1 MNKLKQSTGT
11 TLKKIL
17 SPQIRQ
23 AINILQ
29 MNAIDLHTEIDNII
43 LENPFLEKEE
53 EYEIDYNIMKSYH
66 SGDTDNNDILNYHLD
81 SDNLREHL
89 MKQLQASRFSESE
102 KIIAIII
109 IDCVNDN
116 GYLTE
121 DLREV
126 FIQANRSTEVTF
138 QDIFY
143 VLHTLQR
150 FDPIGTCAINL
161 CDSLSIQLDALHN
174 ESKHYDD
181 AKKIIYHLSK
191 MEIDENSKF
200 NNVFSKLNNNNVYET
215 QAIDLIK
222 SLNPKPGLKI
232 SKKLDFYQIHPDVI
246 IFKRKDKWIVESTK
260 NTPKLIL
267 NKDYISLMRDS
278 KIKTDKEYL
287 EKNYSLANFIINSI
301 KNRNLTIL
309 NVCKEIFLKQSNF
322 LNNGEIGLVPLT
334 LKEIASK
341 LDIHESTV
349 SRATNEKYVQTPRGV
364 FELKYFFS
372 SELATDTGKMISSK
386 VIIKMI
392 DELIE
397 NENKV
402 RPLSDNE
409 IAKYFNNQGI
419 SIARR
424 TVTKYRERL
433 NIENSTDRKIK
444 C

>member
-1 MNKLKQSTGT
+1 MNKLIQSTST
-11 TLKKIL
+11 SLKKIL
-17 SPQIRQ
+17 SPQTRQ

-29 MNAIDLHTEIDNII
+29 MSALDLHKEIDDII
-43 LENPFLEKEE
+43 LENPFLEKED
-53 EYEIDYNIMKSYH
+53 EYQIDYNIVKSNH
-66 SGDTDNNDILNYHLD
+66 TKDTDIDDILNYHLD

-89 MKQLQASRFSESE
+89 IKQLQASKLSESE
-102 KIIAIII
+102 KTIAVII

-121 DLREV
+121 DLREI
-126 FIQANRSTEVTF
+126 FIQANRLIQVTF

-150 FDPIGTCAINL
+150 FDPIGTCAIDL

-174 ESKHYDD
+174 ESQHLDD

-191 MEIDENSKF
+191 MEINENSKF
-200 NNVFSKLNNNNVYET
+200 NDLFSKFNDKNVYQM

-232 SKKLDFYQIHPDVI
+232 SKKLDFYQIHPDVV

-267 NKDYISLMRDS
+267 NKDYISLMKDS

-287 EKNYSLANFIINSI
+287 EKNHNMANFIINSI

-309 NVCKEIFLKQSNF
+309 NVCKEIFQKQAKF
-322 LNNGEIGLVPLT
+322 LDNGEMGLIPLT
-334 LKEIASK
+334 LKEIADK

-372 SELATDTGKMISSK
+372 SELTTDTGKMISSK
-386 VIIKMI
+386 VIMKMI
-392 DELIE
+392 DELIKKE
-397 NENKV
+397 DKK
-402 RPLSDNE
+402 RPSSDNE
-409 IAKYFNNQGI
+409 IAKYFNSQGI
-419 SIARR
+419 SVARR
-424 TVTKYRERL
+424 TITKYREKL
-433 NIENSTDRKIK
+433 NIENSTNRRIK

>member
-11 TLKKIL
+11 TLKKIF
-17 SPQIRQ
+17 SPQTRQ

-29 MNAIDLHTEIDNII
+29 MNSIDLHQEIDNII
-43 LENPFLEKEE
+43 LENPFLEKDE
-53 EYEIDYNIMKSYH
+53 EYEIDYNIIESNY
-66 SGDTDNNDILNYHLD
+66 SGDTDINDILNYHLD

-89 MKQLQASRFSESE
+89 MKQLQASNFSESE
-102 KIIAIII
+102 KTIAVII

-126 FIQANRSTEVTF
+126 FIQANRLTEVTF

-150 FDPIGTCAINL
+150 FDPIGTCAIDL
-161 CDSLSIQLDALHN
+161 CDSLSIQLNALHN
-174 ESKHYDD
+174 QSKYYEN
-181 AKKIIYHLSK
+181 AKKIIHLLGK
-191 MEIDENSKF
+191 MEINENFKF
-200 NNVFSKLNNNNVYET
+200 KDLFSKLNNDNIYQM

-232 SKKLDFYQIHPDVI
+232 SKKLDLYQIHPDVI
-246 IFKRKDKWIVESTK
+246 VFKRKDKWIVESTK
-260 NTPKLIL
+260 NTPKLSL
-267 NKDYISLMRDS
+267 NKDYISLMKNS

-287 EKNYSLANFIINSI
+287 EKNHNLANFIINSI

-309 NVCKEIFLKQSNF
+309 NVCKEIFQKQSKF
-322 LNNGEIGLVPLT
+322 LDEGDIGLVPLT
-334 LKEIASK
+334 LKEVANK

-386 VIIKMI
+386 VIMKMI
-392 DELIE
+392 DELIKKE
-397 NENKV
+397 DKK

-409 IAKYFNNQGI
+409 IAKYFNSQGI
-419 SIARR
+419 SVARR
-424 TVTKYRERL
+424 TVTKYRKRL
-433 NIENSTDRKIK
+433 IIENSTNRKI
-444 C
+444 

>member
-1 MNKLKQSTGT
+1 MSAL
-11 TLKKIL
+11 
-17 SPQIRQ
+17 
-23 AINILQ
+23 
-29 MNAIDLHTEIDNII
+29 DLHKEIDDII
-43 LENPFLEKEE
+43 LENPFLEKED
-53 EYEIDYNIMKSYH
+53 EYQIDYNIVKSNH
-66 SGDTDNNDILNYHLD
+66 TKDTDIDDILNYHLD

-89 MKQLQASRFSESE
+89 IKQLQASKLSESE
-102 KIIAIII
+102 KTIAVII

-121 DLREV
+121 DLREI
-126 FIQANRSTEVTF
+126 FIQANRLIQVTF

-150 FDPIGTCAINL
+150 FDPIGTCAIDL

-174 ESKHYDD
+174 ESQHLDD

-191 MEIDENSKF
+191 MEINENSKF
-200 NNVFSKLNNNNVYET
+200 NDLFSKFNDKNVYQM

-232 SKKLDFYQIHPDVI
+232 SKKLDFYQIHPDVV

-267 NKDYISLMRDS
+267 NKDYISLMKDS

-287 EKNYSLANFIINSI
+287 EKNHNMANFIINSI

-309 NVCKEIFLKQSNF
+309 NVCKEIFQKQAKF
-322 LNNGEIGLVPLT
+322 LDNGEMGLIPLT
-334 LKEIASK
+334 LKEIADK

-372 SELATDTGKMISSK
+372 SELTTDTGKMISSK

-392 DELIE
+392 GELIE
-397 NENKV
+397 KEDKE
-402 RPLSDNE
+402 RPFSDNE
-409 IAKYFNNQGI
+409 IAKYFSSQGI
-419 SIARR
+419 TVARR

-433 NIENSTDRKIK
+433 IIENSTNRKIK

>member
-1 MNKLKQSTGT
+1 MNKLKQSTST
-11 TLKKIL
+11 ALKKIL
-17 SPQIRQ
+17 SPQTRQ

-29 MNAIDLHTEIDNII
+29 MNAIDLHREIDNII

-53 EYEIDYNIMKSYH
+53 EFELDYNIIKSNH
-66 SGDTDNNDILNYHLD
+66 SGDTDINDILNYHLE

-89 MKQLQASRFSESE
+89 MKQLQSSKLSESE
-102 KIIAIII
+102 KIVAIII
-109 IDCVNDN
+109 IDCVDDN

-126 FIQANRSTEVTF
+126 FIQANRLTEITF

-143 VLHTLQR
+143 VIHTLQR
-150 FDPIGTCAINL
+150 FDPIGTCAIDL

-174 ESKHYDD
+174 ESKYYDD
-181 AKKIIYHLSK
+181 AKNIIYTLSK
-191 MEIDENSKF
+191 MEINENSKF
-200 NNVFSKLNNNNVYET
+200 NDLFSRLNNDNIHQKESIN
-215 QAIDLIK
+215 LIK

-232 SKKLDFYQIHPDVI
+232 SKKFDFYQIHPDVI
-246 IFKRKDKWIVESTK
+246 VFKRNDKWIVESTK
-260 NTPKLIL
+260 NTPKLVL
-267 NKDYISLMRDS
+267 NKDYISLMQDS
-278 KIKTDKEYL
+278 KIKTDREFL
-287 EKNYSLANFIINSI
+287 EKNHNLANFIINSI

-309 NVCKEIFLKQSNF
+309 NVCKEIFQKQSNF
-322 LNNGEIGLVPLT
+322 LDNGEIGLVPLT
-334 LKEIASK
+334 LKEIAIK

>member
-1 MNKLKQSTGT
+1 MNKLKQSTDT
-11 TLKKIL
+11 SLKKIL
-17 SPQIRQ
+17 SPQTRQ

-29 MNAIDLHTEIDNII
+29 MNALDLHREIDNII

-53 EYEIDYNIMKSYH
+53 TYEIDYNIIKPNYA
-66 SGDTDNNDILNYHLD
+66 GETDINDILNYHLD

-89 MKQLQASRFSESE
+89 MKQLQASNFSESE
-102 KIIAIII
+102 KTIAVII

-126 FIQANRSTEVTF
+126 FIQANRLTEVTF

-150 FDPIGTCAINL
+150 FDPIGTCAIDL
-161 CDSLSIQLDALHN
+161 CDSLSIQLNALHN
-174 ESKHYDD
+174 QSKYYEN
-181 AKKIIYHLSK
+181 AKKIIHLLGK
-191 MEIDENSKF
+191 MEINENFKF
-200 NNVFSKLNNNNVYET
+200 KDLFSKLNNDNIYQM

-232 SKKLDFYQIHPDVI
+232 SKKLDLYQIHPDVI
-246 IFKRKDKWIVESTK
+246 VFKRKDKWIVESTK
-260 NTPKLIL
+260 NTPKLSL
-267 NKDYISLMRDS
+267 NKDYISLMKNS

-287 EKNYSLANFIINSI
+287 EKNHNLANFIINSI

-309 NVCKEIFLKQSNF
+309 NVCKEIFQKQSKF
-322 LNNGEIGLVPLT
+322 LDEGDIGLVPLT
-334 LKEIASK
+334 LKEVANK

-386 VIIKMI
+386 VIMKMI
-392 DELIE
+392 DELIKKE
-397 NENKV
+397 DKK

-409 IAKYFNNQGI
+409 IAKYFNSQGI
-419 SIARR
+419 SVARR
-424 TVTKYRERL
+424 TVTKYRKRL
-433 NIENSTDRKIK
+433 IIENSTNRKI
-444 C
+444 

>member
-1 MNKLKQSTGT
+1 
-11 TLKKIL
+11 
-17 SPQIRQ
+17 
-23 AINILQ
+23 
-29 MNAIDLHTEIDNII
+29 MNAIDLHREIDDII
-43 LENPFLEKEE
+43 LENPFLEKDEA
-53 EYEIDYNIMKSYH
+53 YEIDYNIIKPNH
-66 SGDTDNNDILNYHLD
+66 AGDTDINDILNYHLD

-89 MKQLQASRFSESE
+89 MKQLQASKFSDSE
-102 KIIAIII
+102 KTIGFII

-126 FIQANRSTEVTF
+126 FIQANRLTEVTF

-150 FDPIGTCAINL
+150 FDPIGTCAIDL

-174 ESKHYDD
+174 QSKYYDD
-181 AKKIIYHLSK
+181 AKKIICLLSK
-191 MEIDENSKF
+191 MDINENFKF
-200 NNVFSKLNNNNVYET
+200 NDLFSKLNDNNVYRK
-215 QAIDLIK
+215 QAVDLIK

-232 SKKLDFYQIHPDVI
+232 IKKLDFYQIHPDVI
-246 IFKRKDKWIVESTK
+246 VFKRKDKWIIESTK

-267 NKDYISLMRDS
+267 NKDYISLMKDS

-287 EKNYSLANFIINSI
+287 EKNHNLANFIINSI

-309 NVCKEIFLKQSNF
+309 NVCKEIFKKQSKF
-322 LNNGEIGLVPLT
+322 LDTGDIGLVPLT
-334 LKEIASK
+334 LKEIANK

-386 VIIKMI
+386 VIMKMI
-392 DELIE
+392 GELIE
-397 NENKV
+397 KEDKE
-402 RPLSDNE
+402 RPFSDNE
-409 IAKYFNNQGI
+409 IAKYFSSQGI
-419 SIARR
+419 TVARR

-433 NIENSTDRKIK
+433 IIENSTNRKIK

>member
-1 MNKLKQSTGT
+1 MNSLE
-11 TLKKIL
+11 
-17 SPQIRQ
+17 
-23 AINILQ
+23 
-29 MNAIDLHTEIDNII
+29 LHKEIDNII

-53 EYEIDYNIMKSYH
+53 EYEIDNNIVKYNH
-66 SGDTDNNDILNYHLD
+66 SNDADIDDILNYHLD

-89 MKQLQASRFSESE
+89 MKQLETSKFSENE
-102 KIIAIII
+102 KTIAIIM

-126 FIQANRSTEVTF
+126 FIQANRLTEVTF

-150 FDPIGTCAINL
+150 FDPIGTCAIDL
-161 CDSLSIQLDALHN
+161 SDSLSIQLDILHN
-174 ESKHYDD
+174 ESEHYNH
-181 AKKIIYHLSK
+181 AKKIIYQLSK
-191 MEIDENSKF
+191 MKINENSKF
-200 NNVFSKLNNNNVYET
+200 NDLFAKLNDKNIYEMA
-215 QAIDLIK
+215 AIDLIK

-232 SKKLDFYQIHPDVI
+232 SKKLDIYQIHPDVI

-267 NKDYISLMRDS
+267 NKDYVSIMQDS

-287 EKNYSLANFIINSI
+287 EKNHNLANFIINSI

-309 NVCKEIFLKQSNF
+309 NVCKEIFKKQSNF
-322 LNNGEIGLVPLT
+322 LDNGEIGLVPLT
-334 LKEIASK
+334 LKEIANN
-341 LDIHESTV
+341 LGIHESTV
-349 SRATNEKYVQTPRGV
+349 SRATNEKYVQTPRGT

-372 SELATDTGKMISSK
+372 SELATNTGKMISSK
-386 VIIKMI
+386 VIMKMI
-392 DELIE
+392 DELIKE
-397 NENKV
+397 EDKTK
-402 RPLSDNE
+402 PSSDNE

-419 SIARR
+419 SVARR

-433 NIENSTDRKIK
+433 KIENSTNRKIK
-444 C
+444 D

>member
-1 MNKLKQSTGT
+1 
-11 TLKKIL
+11 
-17 SPQIRQ
+17 
-23 AINILQ
+23 

-232 SKKLDFYQIHPDVI
+232 SKKLDFYQINPDVI

-309 NVCKEIFLKQSNF
+309 NVCKEIFQKQSNF
-322 LNNGEIGLVPLT
+322 LDNGEIGLVPLT
-334 LKEIASK
+334 LKEIAIK

>member
-1 MNKLKQSTGT
+1 MNKLKQSTST
-11 TLKKIL
+11 ALKKIL
-17 SPQIRQ
+17 SPQTRQ

-29 MNAIDLHTEIDNII
+29 MNAIDLHREIDNII

-53 EYEIDYNIMKSYH
+53 EFELDYNIIKSNH
-66 SGDTDNNDILNYHLD
+66 SGDTDINDILNYHLE

-89 MKQLQASRFSESE
+89 MKQLQSSKLSESE
-102 KIIAIII
+102 KIVDIII
-109 IDCVNDN
+109 IDCVDDN

-126 FIQANRSTEVTF
+126 FIQANRLTEITF

-143 VLHTLQR
+143 VIHTLQR
-150 FDPIGTCAINL
+150 FDPIGTCAIDL

-174 ESKHYDD
+174 ESKYYDD
-181 AKKIIYHLSK
+181 AKNIIYTLSK
-191 MEIDENSKF
+191 MEINENSKF
-200 NNVFSKLNNNNVYET
+200 NDLFSRLNNDNIHQKESIN
-215 QAIDLIK
+215 LIK

-246 IFKRKDKWIVESTK
+246 VFKRNDKWIVESTK
-260 NTPKLIL
+260 NTPKLVL
-267 NKDYISLMRDS
+267 NKDYISLMQDS
-278 KIKTDKEYL
+278 KIKTDREFL
-287 EKNYSLANFIINSI
+287 EKNHNLANFIINSI

-334 LKEIASK
+334 LKEIANK

-349 SRATNEKYVQTPRGV
+349 SRATNQKYVQTPRVV

-372 SELATDTGKMISSK
+372 SELSTDTGKMISSK
-386 VIIKMI
+386 VIMKMI
-392 DELIE
+392 DEMIKKE
-397 NENKV
+397 DKK
-402 RPLSDNE
+402 RPVSDNE
-409 IAKYFNNQGI
+409 IAKYFNSQGI
-419 SIARR
+419 SVARR
-424 TVTKYRERL
+424 TISKYRERL
-433 NIENSTDRKIK
+433 NIENSTNRKIK

>member
-1 MNKLKQSTGT
+1 
-11 TLKKIL
+11 
-17 SPQIRQ
+17 
-23 AINILQ
+23 
-29 MNAIDLHTEIDNII
+29 
-43 LENPFLEKEE
+43 
-53 EYEIDYNIMKSYH
+53 
-66 SGDTDNNDILNYHLD
+66 
-81 SDNLREHL
+81 
-89 MKQLQASRFSESE
+89 
-102 KIIAIII
+102 
-109 IDCVNDN
+109 
-116 GYLTE
+116 
-121 DLREV
+121 
-126 FIQANRSTEVTF
+126 
-138 QDIFY
+138 
-143 VLHTLQR
+143 
-150 FDPIGTCAINL
+150 
-161 CDSLSIQLDALHN
+161 
-174 ESKHYDD
+174 
-181 AKKIIYHLSK
+181 
-191 MEIDENSKF
+191 
-200 NNVFSKLNNNNVYET
+200 
-215 QAIDLIK
+215 
-222 SLNPKPGLKI
+222 
-232 SKKLDFYQIHPDVI
+232 
-246 IFKRKDKWIVESTK
+246 
-260 NTPKLIL
+260 
-267 NKDYISLMRDS
+267 MRDS

-309 NVCKEIFLKQSNF
+309 NVCKEIFQKQSNF
-322 LNNGEIGLVPLT
+322 LDNGEIGLVPLT
-334 LKEIASK
+334 LKEIAIK

>member
-1 MNKLKQSTGT
+1 VNKLKQSTGT
-11 TLKKIL
+11 SLKKIL
-17 SPQIRQ
+17 SPQTRQ

-29 MNAIDLHTEIDNII
+29 MNAIDLHREIDDII
-43 LENPFLEKEE
+43 LENPFLEKDEA
-53 EYEIDYNIMKSYH
+53 YEIDYNIIKPNH
-66 SGDTDNNDILNYHLD
+66 AGDTDINDILNYHLD

-89 MKQLQASRFSESE
+89 MKQLQASKFSDSE
-102 KIIAIII
+102 KTIGFII

-126 FIQANRSTEVTF
+126 FIQANRLTEVTF

-150 FDPIGTCAINL
+150 FDPIGTCAIDL

-174 ESKHYDD
+174 QSKYYDD
-181 AKKIIYHLSK
+181 AKKIICLLSK
-191 MEIDENSKF
+191 MDINENFKF
-200 NNVFSKLNNNNVYET
+200 NDLFSKLNDDNVYRM
-215 QAIDLIK
+215 QAVDLIK

-232 SKKLDFYQIHPDVI
+232 IKKLDFYQIHPDVI
-246 IFKRKDKWIVESTK
+246 VFKRKDKWIIESTK
-260 NTPKLIL
+260 NSPKLIL
-267 NKDYISLMRDS
+267 NKDYISLMKDS

-287 EKNYSLANFIINSI
+287 EKNHNLANFIINSI

-309 NVCKEIFLKQSNF
+309 NVCKEIFKKQFKF
-322 LNNGEIGLVPLT
+322 LDTGDIGLVPLT
-334 LKEIASK
+334 LKEIANN

-392 DELIE
+392 DELIKKE
-397 NENKV
+397 DKK

-409 IAKYFNNQGI
+409 IAKYFSSQGI
-419 SIARR
+419 TVARR

-433 NIENSTDRKIK
+433 IIENSTNRKIK

>member
-1 MNKLKQSTGT
+1 VNKLKQSTSVAQ
-11 TLKKIL
+11 KKIL

-309 NVCKEIFLKQSNF
+309 NVCKEIFQKQSNF
-322 LNNGEIGLVPLT
+322 LDNGEIGLVPLT
-334 LKEIASK
+334 LKEIAIK

>member
-1 MNKLKQSTGT
+1 VNKLKQSTGT

-17 SPQIRQ
+17 SPQTRQ

-29 MNAIDLHTEIDNII
+29 MNSIDLHQEIDNII
-43 LENPFLEKEE
+43 LENPFLEKDE
-53 EYEIDYNIMKSYH
+53 EYEIDYNIIESNY
-66 SGDTDNNDILNYHLD
+66 SGDTDINDILNYHLD

-89 MKQLQASRFSESE
+89 MKQLQASNFSESE
-102 KIIAIII
+102 KTIAIII

-126 FIQANRSTEVTF
+126 FIQANRLTEVTF

-150 FDPIGTCAINL
+150 FDPIGTCAIDL
-161 CDSLSIQLDALHN
+161 CDSLSIQLNALHN
-174 ESKHYDD
+174 QSKYYEN
-181 AKKIIYHLSK
+181 AKKIIHLLGK
-191 MEIDENSKF
+191 MEINENFKF
-200 NNVFSKLNNNNVYET
+200 KDLFSKLNNDNIYQM

-232 SKKLDFYQIHPDVI
+232 SKKLDLYQIHPDVI
-246 IFKRKDKWIVESTK
+246 VFKRKDKWIVESTK
-260 NTPKLIL
+260 NTPKLSL
-267 NKDYISLMRDS
+267 NKDYISLMKNS

-287 EKNYSLANFIINSI
+287 EKNHNLANFIINSI

-309 NVCKEIFLKQSNF
+309 NVCKEIFQKQSKF
-322 LNNGEIGLVPLT
+322 LDEGDIGLVPLT
-334 LKEIASK
+334 LKEVANK

-386 VIIKMI
+386 VIMKMI
-392 DELIE
+392 DELIKKE
-397 NENKV
+397 DKK

-409 IAKYFNNQGI
+409 IAKYFNSQGI
-419 SIARR
+419 SVARR
-424 TVTKYRERL
+424 TVTKYRKRL
-433 NIENSTDRKIK
+433 IIENSTNRKI
-444 C
+444 

>member
-1 MNKLKQSTGT
+1 MSAL
-11 TLKKIL
+11 
-17 SPQIRQ
+17 
-23 AINILQ
+23 
-29 MNAIDLHTEIDNII
+29 DLHKEIDDII
-43 LENPFLEKEE
+43 LENPFLEKEDD
-53 EYEIDYNIMKSYH
+53 YQIDYNIVKSNH
-66 SGDTDNNDILNYHLD
+66 TKDTDIDDILNYHLD

-89 MKQLQASRFSESE
+89 IKQLQASKLSESE
-102 KIIAIII
+102 KTIAVII

-121 DLREV
+121 DLREI
-126 FIQANRSTEVTF
+126 FIQANRLIQVTF

-150 FDPIGTCAINL
+150 FDPIGTCAIDL

-174 ESKHYDD
+174 ESQHLDD

-191 MEIDENSKF
+191 MEINENSKF
-200 NNVFSKLNNNNVYET
+200 NDLFSKFNDKNVYQM

-232 SKKLDFYQIHPDVI
+232 SKKLDFYQIHPDVV

-267 NKDYISLMRDS
+267 NKDYISLMKDS

-287 EKNYSLANFIINSI
+287 EKNHNMANFIINSI

-309 NVCKEIFLKQSNF
+309 NVCKEIFQKQAKF
-322 LNNGEIGLVPLT
+322 LDNGEMGLIPLT
-334 LKEIASK
+334 LKEIADK

-372 SELATDTGKMISSK
+372 SELTTDTGKMISSK
-386 VIIKMI
+386 VIMKMI
-392 DELIE
+392 DELIKKE
-397 NENKV
+397 DKK
-402 RPLSDNE
+402 RPSSDNE
-409 IAKYFNNQGI
+409 IAKYFNSQGI
-419 SIARR
+419 SVARR
-424 TVTKYRERL
+424 TITKYREKL
-433 NIENSTDRKIK
+433 NIENSTNRRIK

>member
-11 TLKKIL
+11 SLKKIL
-17 SPQIRQ
+17 SPQTRQ

-29 MNAIDLHTEIDNII
+29 MNAIDLHREIDNII

-53 EYEIDYNIMKSYH
+53 EYEIDYNIIKSNH
-66 SGDTDNNDILNYHLD
+66 AGETDINDILNYHLD

-89 MKQLQASRFSESE
+89 MKQLQASKFSDSE
-102 KIIAIII
+102 KTIGIII

-126 FIQANRSTEVTF
+126 FIQANRLTEVTF

-150 FDPIGTCAINL
+150 FDPIGTCAIDL
-161 CDSLSIQLDALHN
+161 CDSLSIQLDTLHN
-174 ESKHYDD
+174 QSKYYDD
-181 AKKIIYHLSK
+181 AKKIFYLLNK
-191 MEIDENSKF
+191 MEISESSKF
-200 NNVFSKLNNNNVYET
+200 NDLFSKLNDDNVYQM

-232 SKKLDFYQIHPDVI
+232 SKKLDFHQIHPDVI
-246 IFKRKDKWIVESTK
+246 VFKRKNKWIVESTK

-267 NKDYISLMRDS
+267 NKDYISLMKDS

-287 EKNYSLANFIINSI
+287 EKNHNLANFIINSI

-309 NVCKEIFLKQSNF
+309 NVCKEIFQKQSKF
-322 LNNGEIGLVPLT
+322 LDNGDIALLPLT
-334 LKEIASK
+334 LKEIANK
-341 LDIHESTV
+341 LNIHESTV

-386 VIIKMI
+386 VIMKMI
-392 DELIE
+392 DGLIKKE
-397 NENKV
+397 DKK

-409 IAKYFNNQGI
+409 IAKYFSSQGI
-419 SIARR
+419 SVARR
-424 TVTKYRERL
+424 TITKYRERL
-433 NIENSTDRKIK
+433 TIENSTNRKIK

>member
-1 MNKLKQSTGT
+1 
-11 TLKKIL
+11 
-17 SPQIRQ
+17 
-23 AINILQ
+23 
-29 MNAIDLHTEIDNII
+29 MNAIDLHREIDNII

-53 EYEIDYNIMKSYH
+53 EYQVDYNNIKTNRSV
-66 SGDTDNNDILNYHLD
+66 DTDINDILNYHLD

-89 MKQLQASRFSESE
+89 MKQLQASKFSENE
-102 KIIAIII
+102 KTIAIII

-126 FIQANRSTEVTF
+126 FIQANRLTEVTF

-150 FDPIGTCAINL
+150 FDPIGTCAIDL
-161 CDSLSIQLDALHN
+161 CDSLSVQLDALHN
-174 ESKHYDD
+174 QSKHYDD
-181 AKKIIYHLSK
+181 AKKIIYLLSK
-191 MEIDENSKF
+191 MEINENSKF
-200 NNVFSKLNNNNVYET
+200 NDLFSKLNDDNVYQI

-232 SKKLDFYQIHPDVI
+232 SKKLDFYQIDPDVI

-260 NTPKLIL
+260 NTPKLTL
-267 NKDYISLMRDS
+267 NKDYISLMKGS
-278 KIKTDKEYL
+278 KIKTDREYL
-287 EKNYSLANFIINSI
+287 EKNHNLANFIINSI

-309 NVCKEIFLKQSNF
+309 NVCKEIFQKQSKF
-322 LNNGEIGLVPLT
+322 LDNGDIGLVPLT
-334 LKEIASK
+334 LKEIANK

-372 SELATDTGKMISSK
+372 SELATDTGKMISSR
-386 VIIKMI
+386 VIMKMI
-392 DELIE
+392 DELIKKE
-397 NENKV
+397 DKK
-402 RPLSDNE
+402 RPLSDNQ
-409 IAKYFNNQGI
+409 IAKYFNSQGI
-419 SIARR
+419 SVARR

-433 NIENSTDRKIK
+433 IIENSTNRKIK